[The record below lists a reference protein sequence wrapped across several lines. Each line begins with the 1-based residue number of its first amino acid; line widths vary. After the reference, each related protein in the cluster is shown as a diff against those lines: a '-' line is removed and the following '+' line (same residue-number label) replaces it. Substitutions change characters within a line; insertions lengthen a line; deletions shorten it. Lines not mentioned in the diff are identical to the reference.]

1 MITIYQRH
9 IAELVL
15 SQAAS
20 AKVLS
25 GGPSVPMPL
34 TIDQSL
40 AQLERKVE
48 HFEAKQAA
56 RDAETLANGPSDG
69 PSDGPL
75 RRPKWWTRGM
85 LLSSVVE
92 SGGDHR
98 RAAAKLLLGGSPLAI
113 AAAEAYRLEMGFV
126 AEKVSSYHDFPIASC
141 EFLIFIERQQVGL
154 EKLLSEYNERRELV
168 EI

>member
-1 MITIYQRH
+1 VRLIITIYQRH

-56 RDAETLANGPSDG
+56 RDAETFANG

-98 RAAAKLLLGGSPLAI
+98 RAAAKLLHGGSPLAI
-113 AAAEAYRLEMGFV
+113 ASAEAYRLEMGFV
-126 AEKVSSYHDFPIASC
+126 AKKVSSYHEFTIVRCDFLI
-141 EFLIFIERQQVGL
+141 IFIERQQVGL
-154 EKLLSEYNERRELV
+154 EKLLSEYKEQRELV

>member
-1 MITIYQRH
+1 
-9 IAELVL
+9 
-15 SQAAS
+15 
-20 AKVLS
+20 
-25 GGPSVPMPL
+25 MPL

-40 AQLERKVE
+40 TQLERKVE
-48 HFEAKQAA
+48 HFEAKQAT

-92 SGGDHR
+92 SGGNHR
-98 RAAAKLLLGGSPLAI
+98 RAAAKLLHGGSPLVI

-126 AEKVSSYHDFPIASC
+126 AEKVSSYHDFTIVSC
-141 EFLIFIERQQVGL
+141 DFLIFIERQQVGL
-154 EKLLSEYNERRELV
+154 EKLLFEYKEQRELV